1 MALNREVWIDQVK
14 EGFYPDDSFLQK
26 ATDYSQ
32 FVDHNRLHI
41 ASAGIDPKVL
51 VNNTTYP
58 ISVIGRDDQDNEIR
72 LDKFETENTIVR
84 RPEALEY
91 SYDKL
96 ESVIGQHRSTLR
108 ASVATK
114 AAHAY
119 APAEDTENTPVIITT
134 GESITGRKRLRFADI
149 LALKER
155 FDDVDVPLDERYLV
169 LHPKHVSDLLLEDLK
184 LFKDLTSIKD
194 GEPLKFAGFGCYA
207 FSRMPTYRM
216 MDGVLKKVAF
226 GAAAAE
232 GDRFASFAF
241 YAKEGMKADGDIH
254 MYATENDPKERVTI
268 VGFDKRFVA
277 LPIRGKGIGAIVS
290 ASV

>member
-58 ISVIGRDDQDNEIR
+58 ISVIGRDDEDNEIR

-119 APAEDTENTPVIITT
+119 APAEDGDTHQPHPGACFYQGVAASELAQIGDRSVII
-134 GESITGRKRLRFADI
+134 L
-149 LALKER
+149 
-155 FDDVDVPLDERYLV
+155 
-169 LHPKHVSDLLLEDLK
+169 
-184 LFKDLTSIKD
+184 
-194 GEPLKFAGFGCYA
+194 
-207 FSRMPTYRM
+207 
-216 MDGVLKKVAF
+216 
-226 GAAAAE
+226 
-232 GDRFASFAF
+232 
-241 YAKEGMKADGDIH
+241 
-254 MYATENDPKERVTI
+254 
-268 VGFDKRFVA
+268 
-277 LPIRGKGIGAIVS
+277 
-290 ASV
+290 

>member
-58 ISVIGRDDQDNEIR
+58 ISVIGRDDEDNEIR

-119 APAEDTENTPVIITT
+119 HD
-134 GESITGRKRLRFADI
+134 GRKHHGPQAVAVCGHPRA
-149 LALKER
+149 ER
-155 FDDVDVPLDERYLV
+155 
-169 LHPKHVSDLLLEDLK
+169 
-184 LFKDLTSIKD
+184 
-194 GEPLKFAGFGCYA
+194 A
-207 FSRMPTYRM
+207 FRRCGRTAR
-216 MDGVLKKVAF
+216 
-226 GAAAAE
+226 
-232 GDRFASFAF
+232 
-241 YAKEGMKADGDIH
+241 
-254 MYATENDPKERVTI
+254 
-268 VGFDKRFVA
+268 
-277 LPIRGKGIGAIVS
+277 
-290 ASV
+290 

>member
-58 ISVIGRDDQDNEIR
+58 ISVIGRDDEDNEIR

-96 ESVIGQHRSTLR
+96 
-108 ASVATK
+108 
-114 AAHAY
+114 
-119 APAEDTENTPVIITT
+119 
-134 GESITGRKRLRFADI
+134 
-149 LALKER
+149 
-155 FDDVDVPLDERYLV
+155 
-169 LHPKHVSDLLLEDLK
+169 
-184 LFKDLTSIKD
+184 
-194 GEPLKFAGFGCYA
+194 
-207 FSRMPTYRM
+207 
-216 MDGVLKKVAF
+216 
-226 GAAAAE
+226 
-232 GDRFASFAF
+232 
-241 YAKEGMKADGDIH
+241 
-254 MYATENDPKERVTI
+254 
-268 VGFDKRFVA
+268 
-277 LPIRGKGIGAIVS
+277 
-290 ASV
+290 